1 MVFEIFCHPG
11 TDGYSRSSVVPI
23 HEDKQHG
30 CQEEENSQNDYC
42 HLEMTRNRGKKQKT
56 KTKQTI
62 VTGIGISRKTLGHQT
77 SPALWP

>member
-1 MVFEIFCHPG
+1 MVFEIVCHPG

-42 HLEMTRNRGKKQKT
+42 HLENDKKQEKKQKT
-56 KTKQTI
+56 KKQ
-62 VTGIGISRKTLGHQT
+62 SKPL
-77 SPALWP
+77 